1 MMLALGPYR
10 FAINTSSY
18 QSLRRSS
25 SYRWPAVERIG
36 AMPALQHIGADS
48 GKISLD
54 GVIYPDNG
62 NESSQVARMRDSA
75 KLSTPHL
82 LVDGQGYVWGK
93 WVIEKI
99 DEQQSYFFENGSA
112 RKIEFHLE
120 LTEYGDNL

>member
-10 FAINTSSY
+10 FAISTSSY

-36 AMPALQHIGADS
+36 TMPALQHIGADS

-54 GVIYPDNG
+54 GVIYPDNSSG
-62 NESSQVARMRDSA
+62 TSQVARMRDSA
-75 KLSTPHL
+75 KQSTPHL

-99 DEQQSYFFENGSA
+99 DEQQSYFFEDGRP
-112 RKIEFHLE
+112 RKIEFNLE
-120 LTEYGDNL
+120 LTEYGEDL